1 MAMEKIQKSNQIYS
15 DLVERYK
22 SHDPVQGQGT
32 DLQNHK
38 TESMDTGMDEELS
51 PIMQPI
57 QT

>member
-15 DLVERYK
+15 DLAERYK
-22 SHDPVQGQGT
+22 SHGPVQGQGT

-38 TESMDTGMDEELS
+38 TESMDTGRDEELG